1 MANSP
6 ERIPIKPPIVTFHT
20 AENKWICLKLNSM
33 LHIVQAFQDKNY
45 ISVHV
50 IQFLISF
57 LDMML
62 EGDYFILLEVKIKAC
77 SNASANNLFL

>member
-50 IQFLISF
+50 IQFLISSF
-57 LDMML
+57 GHD
-62 EGDYFILLEVKIKAC
+62 ARRW
-77 SNASANNLFL
+77 LFYIIRN